1 MSQIE
6 IKAYD
11 NEGRVTK
18 ICKAKM
24 IDLKFGTIRA
34 IMEVLNIENISDTA
48 QLLNTIYGA
57 WDQVVDILT
66 ECFPDMEKD
75 DWENVKVK
83 ELMPVIMN
91 ILRYSFS
98 EILTIPKDPKN

>member
-11 NEGRVTK
+11 NEGNVTK
-18 ICKAKM
+18 ICTAKM

-34 IMEVLNIENISDTA
+34 IMEVLNVENINDTA

-75 DWENVKVK
+75 DWENVKLK